1 MALHTFVY
9 SNNPRYRFLRHLI
22 FWLCWIAYF
31 MFIYSSRPGTK
42 LIGFAS
48 FLQYTFFE
56 LLILLSVDCIFCYSV
71 LYFLI
76 PKILLKKKYLS
87 FFLYISLFLLL
98 DASLSSYFYT
108 WLINPLRNLY
118 NLPKIEYIEFTDLLR
133 GLNGVIMI
141 TGVAV
146 SIRFYKMW
154 QIKKQELQL
163 VNSEKISR
171 ELKFIDSYIQPSF
184 IPDLLKKIYAFSFS
198 HSNKVPEMLDK
209 LQHII
214 TYLIDECNQPV
225 VTLTSEIETI
235 KDFIQLEKLINTD
248 RYTIQ
253 YEQQGDAGNLTI
265 IPYLLFPFVENNV
278 RQFTE
283 KITDKHWTNID
294 LQIEGTRILL
304 QVTNSK
310 PVETSNILT
319 YNSAATDQ
327 LRKRL
332 EILYPGSYQVNIIIK
347 ENSFTIQL
355 DIDLSKAVN

>member
-1 MALHTFVY
+1 MHSFVY
-9 SNNPRYRFLRHLI
+9 SNNPRYRLFRHFI
-22 FWLCWIAYF
+22 FWFCWIAYF
-31 MFIYSSRPGTK
+31 MFIYSSRSGSK
-42 LIGFAS
+42 LIGFTA
-48 FLQYTFFE
+48 FIQYTFFE

-76 PKILLKKKYLS
+76 PKILLKKKYFT
-87 FFLYISLFLLL
+87 FFLYFALFLLL
-98 DASLSSYFYT
+98 DAALSSYFYT
-108 WLINPLRNLY
+108 WLINPLRKLY
-118 NLPKIEYIEFTDLLR
+118 QLPEIEYIEFTDLLR

-154 QIKKQELQL
+154 HIKKQELQL
-163 VNSEKISR
+163 VSSEKISR
-171 ELKFIDSYIQPSF
+171 ELTFIDSYIQPGF
-184 IPDLLKKIYAFSFS
+184 IPDLLKKIYAFSLS
-198 HSNKVPEMLDK
+198 HSNKVSDMLDK
-209 LQHII
+209 LQRIV
-214 TYLIDECNQPV
+214 TYLINDCNQQV
-225 VTLTSEIETI
+225 VHLSDEIETI
-235 KDFIQLEKLINTD
+235 RNFIQLEKLINTD

-253 YEQQGDAGNLTI
+253 YNQQGNAGDLTVP
-265 IPYLLFPFVENNV
+265 PYLLFPFVESNV

-332 EILYPGSYQVNIIIK
+332 EIMYPGSNQVNIIIK

-355 DIDLSKAVN
+355 DVDLSKAVN